1 MTTRYNFFGGLVTDG
16 LIVNADASKLASYPA
31 GGTGWIDISGQRN
44 NASLINGPT
53 FSGIS
58 KGATINFDGT
68 NDHCIFGDIQYNRTT
83 FSVSIWCNFPVYH
96 TGWISTINKWFTGGS
111 NGANNEWSLSP
122 DLSSGPSPWAVV
134 VQYAAGGSSVLY
146 IADTVNYKTNTWY
159 NASFTWERG
168 ALKLYI
174 NGVQKASGTTPN
186 TSAQTTVQPFAI
198 ASFFNFSN
206 YMNRVNVGSAQMY
219 NKALSAFEIWQN
231 WNAYRS
237 RYGVPDIVTSG
248 LVMNLAAGNP
258 YSYHSPTSGT
268 TWTDVSG
275 NGNNGTL
282 TNGPAYSGG
291 SITFDG
297 ADDYARVPYNASL
310 NPDTITVNA
319 WINRSQAVNYA
330 HFIGLPSNNSTW
342 GPPYMSYG
350 VEYISTSDTISF
362 VLGFT
367 DNSFAYTNFALS
379 FGNNQWFNFT
389 ATYDKTNVK
398 IYINGVLS
406 VTRAETKTMYQSTA
420 DFYLGAINTS
430 SQYPLNGKIANVQVY
445 NRALS
450 ATEVQ
455 QNFEAFRGRYGL

>member
-1 MTTRYNFFGGLVTDG
+1 MATRYNFFGGLVTDG

-310 NPDTITVNA
+310 NPD
-319 WINRSQAVNYA
+319 
-330 HFIGLPSNNSTW
+330 
-342 GPPYMSYG
+342 
-350 VEYISTSDTISF
+350 
-362 VLGFT
+362 
-367 DNSFAYTNFALS
+367 
-379 FGNNQWFNFT
+379 QWFNFT

>member
-1 MTTRYNFFGGLVTDG
+1 
-16 LIVNADASKLASYPA
+16 
-31 GGTGWIDISGQRN
+31 
-44 NASLINGPT
+44 
-53 FSGIS
+53 
-58 KGATINFDGT
+58 
-68 NDHCIFGDIQYNRTT
+68 
-83 FSVSIWCNFPVYH
+83 
-96 TGWISTINKWFTGGS
+96 
-111 NGANNEWSLSP
+111 
-122 DLSSGPSPWAVV
+122 
-134 VQYAAGGSSVLY
+134 VLY

-248 LVMNLAAGNP
+248 LVMNLDAGNP

-282 TNGPAYSGG
+282 TNGVTYSGG
-291 SITFDG
+291 TMVFDG
-297 ADDYARVPYNASL
+297 VDDYATCGTTAGNFGTS
-310 NPDTITVNA
+310 NFTINFFFKT
-319 WINRSQAVNYA
+319 SQAVAPRTFIAKSAGDNPTSNY
-330 HFIGLPSNNSTW
+330 GWLVNNGSDSSN
-342 GPPYMSYG
+342 
-350 VEYISTSDTISF
+350 
-362 VLGFT
+362 LGFAIAT
-367 DNSFAYTNFALS
+367 VNGSW
-379 FGNNQWFNFT
+379 GNTGSYSIQTSGIAINDGNWKM
-389 ATYDKTNVK
+389 ATIVGDRTQANVT
-398 IYINGVLS
+398 IYINGVSRSLQGYVGAASFSTVGS
-406 VTRAETKTMYQSTA
+406 VSNNLQLAVGAESDPGSTL
-420 DFYLGAINTS
+420 YPINGS
-430 SQYPLNGKIANVQVY
+430 ISAVQIY

-450 ATEVQ
+450 AAEVQ